1 MNLNCIISEMKE
13 NYNRIYNRSVN
24 NEEQE
29 EKNLKKLTTLISV
42 VAMMC
47 AVIAALAFSIWAAVY
62 GDSHYGFYKKEYQ
75 KYEVTEDL
83 DMNIDHVMYVTEH
96 MMNYLIGKEEKLSV
110 VTTVEGKEQ
119 DFFNERD
126 RLHMRDVRN
135 LFLGGIKV
143 GGVCLIVA
151 AAILTM
157 FKKREKDWKRLFCR
171 AYSIALGVW
180 LVIGVLLGIAFSI
193 DFTTCF
199 TIFHKLFFTN
209 NLWIF
214 NPETDYMIRM
224 LPEGFFSDM
233 VIRISEVFG
242 AVLVVIWIVLF
253 VFKKY
258 YKKPEES

>member
-1 MNLNCIISEMKE
+1 M
-13 NYNRIYNRSVN
+13 
-24 NEEQE
+24 
-29 EKNLKKLTTLISV
+29 
-42 VAMMC
+42 
-47 AVIAALAFSIWAAVY
+47 
-62 GDSHYGFYKKEYQ
+62 GYGFYKKEYQ

-199 TIFHKLFFTN
+199 TIFHKLFFN
-209 NLWIF
+209 NDLWILD
-214 NPETDYMIRM
+214 PSTDM
-224 LPEGFFSDM
+224 LINIVPEGFFMDTAG
-233 VIRISEVFG
+233 RIAFLFG
-242 AVLVVIWIVLF
+242 SLSLILF
-253 VFKKY
+253 GLCLIMTLKNKRR
-258 YKKPEES
+258 K

>member
-1 MNLNCIISEMKE
+1 M
-13 NYNRIYNRSVN
+13 
-24 NEEQE
+24 
-29 EKNLKKLTTLISV
+29 KKLTTLISV

-157 FKKREKDWKRLFCR
+157 FKKREKDWKRLFFR

-253 VFKKY
+253 VIKKY
-258 YKKPEES
+258 YKKARGIRKSVKMD

>member
-1 MNLNCIISEMKE
+1 M
-13 NYNRIYNRSVN
+13 
-24 NEEQE
+24 
-29 EKNLKKLTTLISV
+29 KKLTTLISV

-135 LFLGGIKV
+135 LFLGGMKV
-143 GGVCLIVA
+143 GVFCLAVA
-151 AAILTM
+151 AVILAVLR
-157 FKKREKDWKRLFCR
+157 KREEDWKRLYFR
-171 AYSIALGVW
+171 TYSIALSVW
-180 LVIGVLLGIAFSI
+180 LVIGVLLGIAFRV

-253 VFKKY
+253 VIKKY
-258 YKKPEES
+258 YKIHNYES

>member
-1 MNLNCIISEMKE
+1 M
-13 NYNRIYNRSVN
+13 
-24 NEEQE
+24 
-29 EKNLKKLTTLISV
+29 
-42 VAMMC
+42 
-47 AVIAALAFSIWAAVY
+47 
-62 GDSHYGFYKKEYQ
+62 GYGFYKKEYQ

-110 VTTVEGKEQ
+110 VITVEGKEQ

-135 LFLGGIKV
+135 LFLGGIN
-143 GGVCLIVA
+143 
-151 AAILTM
+151 
-157 FKKREKDWKRLFCR
+157 WKRLFCR

-253 VFKKY
+253 VIKKY

>member
-1 MNLNCIISEMKE
+1 M
-13 NYNRIYNRSVN
+13 
-24 NEEQE
+24 
-29 EKNLKKLTTLISV
+29 EKSKVAV
-42 VAMMC
+42 VAC
-47 AVIAALAFSIWAAVY
+47 PDYEPARV
-62 GDSHYGFYKKEYQ
+62 KESLQ
-75 KYEVTEDL
+75 KGLEAIGGLES
-83 DMNIDHVMYVTEH
+83 
-96 MMNYLIGKEEKLSV
+96 LIGKEEKLSV

-233 VIRISEVFG
+233 
-242 AVLVVIWIVLF
+242 AVSYTHLTLPTTPYV
-253 VFKKY
+253 
-258 YKKPEES
+258 

>member
-1 MNLNCIISEMKE
+1 M
-13 NYNRIYNRSVN
+13 
-24 NEEQE
+24 
-29 EKNLKKLTTLISV
+29 KKLTTLISV

-47 AVIAALAFSIWAAVY
+47 AVIAALVFSILAAVY
-62 GDSHYGFYKKEYQ
+62 GDSHYRFYKKEYQ

-126 RLHMRDVRN
+126 
-135 LFLGGIKV
+135 
-143 GGVCLIVA
+143 
-151 AAILTM
+151 
-157 FKKREKDWKRLFCR
+157 WKRLFCR
-171 AYSIALGVW
+171 AYSFALGVW
-180 LVIGVLLGIAFSI
+180 LVIGVLLGVAFSI

-233 VIRISEVFG
+233 VIRISKVFG

-253 VFKKY
+253 VIKKY

>member
-1 MNLNCIISEMKE
+1 
-13 NYNRIYNRSVN
+13 
-24 NEEQE
+24 
-29 EKNLKKLTTLISV
+29 
-42 VAMMC
+42 
-47 AVIAALAFSIWAAVY
+47 
-62 GDSHYGFYKKEYQ
+62 
-75 KYEVTEDL
+75 
-83 DMNIDHVMYVTEH
+83 
-96 MMNYLIGKEEKLSV
+96 
-110 VTTVEGKEQ
+110 
-119 DFFNERD
+119 
-126 RLHMRDVRN
+126 MRDVRN

-199 TIFHKLFFTN
+199 TLFHKLFFTN

-253 VFKKY
+253 VIKKY

>member
-1 MNLNCIISEMKE
+1 M
-13 NYNRIYNRSVN
+13 
-24 NEEQE
+24 
-29 EKNLKKLTTLISV
+29 KKLTTLISV

-47 AVIAALAFSIWAAVY
+47 VVIAALAFSIWAAVY
-62 GDSHYGFYKKEYQ
+62 GDSHYRFYKKEYQ

-224 LPEGFFSDM
+224 LPEVFFYDM
-233 VIRISEVFG
+233 ALRIGGIFIISMLIFLAVSVFL
-242 AVLVVIWIVLF
+242 ARQA
-253 VFKKY
+253 KKDENERKIKSTY
-258 YKKPEES
+258 E

>member
-1 MNLNCIISEMKE
+1 M
-13 NYNRIYNRSVN
+13 
-24 NEEQE
+24 
-29 EKNLKKLTTLISV
+29 KKLKATVSV

-47 AVIAALAFSIWAAVY
+47 AVVAALVFSIWAAVY
-62 GDSHYGFYKKEYQ
+62 GDSHYKFYKKEYQ
-75 KYEVTEDL
+75 KYEVTKEL

-110 VTTVEGKEQ
+110 MTTVEGKEQ

-143 GGVCLIVA
+143 GMICLIIA
-151 AAILTM
+151 AAVLGVLI
-157 FKKREKDWKRLFCR
+157 KREKNWKRLFLR
-171 AYSIALGVW
+171 TYTMALAVW
-180 LVIGVLLGIAFSI
+180 LAIGILLGIAFSI

-199 TIFHKLFFTN
+199 TIFHKIFFTN

-214 NPETDYMIRM
+214 DPATDYMIRM

-233 VIRISEVFG
+233 VIRIAEVFG
-242 AVLVVIWIVLF
+242 TVLVVSWIGLYLGCRSGAKRSV
-253 VFKKY
+253 K
-258 YKKPEES
+258 ETI